1 MTTAQA
7 VGAVSREAA
16 EWYAIDWP
24 AINRN
29 VRRLQVRIVQATK
42 ASRWGRVRALQRLL
56 THSYSGKVLAVRR
69 VRENNGKKTPGV
81 DQEIWDTPEKKTQA
95 VHALKRRG
103 YQSQPLRRVYIPK
116 SDGKTMRPL
125 GIPTMKDRAQQALY
139 LLALAPVVETTA
151 DKNSYGFRQ
160 QRSCADAMEQ
170 CFKALRSANTQWIL
184 EGDIKSFFDK
194 ISHDWL
200 LAHVPIDQ
208 VILQKWLKS
217 GYMEKHVLHETT
229 DGTPQG
235 GIISPALANCALDGL
250 ERLLR
255 KNYPAGKRLK
265 SLGGEKPCVNLVRYA
280 DDFVI
285 TSKSKELLAGEI
297 KPLVEHFLQE
307 RGLELSPKKTV
318 ITHVEHGFDFLG
330 QNVRR
335 YPNGK
340 LLIKPSKK
348 NVKTFLED
356 IRRTI
361 KAAHGMSAADLIDQL
376 NPKIRGWAN
385 YHRHVVSKRTFR
397 RVDLMIFSSL
407 WRWARR
413 RHPNKSPR
421 WVKPKYFERR
431 RDRDWSFF
439 GETCDDEGR
448 SNKVWLYYAKSI
460 PIKRH
465 VKVKGEA
472 NPYDPTDETYFE
484 EREGAHM
491 LETFRGTRTLRYLW
505 YEQRGLCT
513 LCNTKITRI
522 TGWRLHYG
530 VPRAMGG
537 STAASN
543 RVLLH
548 PECMTGFIVSV
559 FPFRNRVSSKE
570 AFEGLELGERKLSR
584 PVLRGPGGRK
594 VAGLPGIQLSRPN
607 AKRKREI

>member
-16 EWYAIDWP
+16 EWYAIDWQ

-42 ASRWGRVRALQRLL
+42 ASRWDRVRALQRLL

-69 VRENNGKKTPGV
+69 VTENNGKKTPGV

-184 EGDIKSFFDK
+184 EGDIKSCFDK

-200 LAHVPIDQ
+200 LAHAPMDR

-217 GYMEKHVLHETT
+217 GYMEKHVLHDTT

-250 ERLLR
+250 ERLLQE
-255 KNYPAGKRLK
+255 KYPAGKRLK

-285 TSKSKELLAGEI
+285 TSKSKELLEGEI
-297 KPLVEHFLQE
+297 KPLVERFLQE
-307 RGLELSPKKTV
+307 RGLELSPTKTV

-348 NVKTFLED
+348 NVGTFLKG
-356 IRRTI
+356 IRRII
-361 KAAHGMSAADLIDQL
+361 KDAHGVSAADLIDQL

-385 YHRHVVSKRTFR
+385 YHRHVVSKRTFG
-397 RVDLMIFSSL
+397 RVDYTLFSSL
-407 WRWARR
+407 WKWARR

-421 WVKPKYFERR
+421 WFKPKYFDRR
-431 RDRDWSFF
+431 VNRDWSFF
-439 GETCDDEGR
+439 GATCDDEGR
-448 SNKVWLYYAKSI
+448 PNKVWLYYATST

-465 VKVKGEA
+465 IKVKSEA
-472 NPYDPTDETYFE
+472 NPYDPTYETYFE

-513 LCNTKITRI
+513 QCNTKITRI
-522 TGWRLHYG
+522 TGWRLHHC
-530 VPRAMGG
+530 VPRVKGG
-537 STAASN
+537 STGAMN
-543 RVLLH
+543 CVLLH
-548 PECMTGFIVSV
+548 PECHDRVHRQRLSVSK
-559 FPFRNRVSSKE
+559 PR
-570 AFEGLELGERKLSR
+570 
-584 PVLRGPGGRK
+584 
-594 VAGLPGIQLSRPN
+594 LP
-607 AKRKREI
+607 

>member
-7 VGAVSREAA
+7 VDAVSREAA
-16 EWYAIDWP
+16 EWYAIDWQ

-42 ASRWGRVRALQRLL
+42 ESRWGRVRALQRLL

-69 VRENNGKKTPGV
+69 VTENNGKKTPGV
-81 DQEIWDTPEKKTQA
+81 DQEIWDTPEKKTRA

-116 SDGKTMRPL
+116 PDGKTMRPL
-125 GIPTMKDRAQQALY
+125 GIPTMKDRAQQALH
-139 LLALAPVVETTA
+139 LLALGPVVETTA

-160 QRSCADAMEQ
+160 RRSCADAMVQ
-170 CFKALRSANTQWIL
+170 CFLALRSANTQWIL
-184 EGDIKSFFDK
+184 EGDIKSCFDK

-200 LAHVPIDQ
+200 LAHVPMDR

-217 GYMEKHVLHETT
+217 GYMEKHVLHDTT

-250 ERLLR
+250 ERLLQER
-255 KNYPAGKRLK
+255 YPAGKRLK

-285 TSKSKELLAGEI
+285 TSKSRELLEGEI
-297 KPLVEHFLQE
+297 KPLVEQFLQE
-307 RGLELSPKKTV
+307 RGLELSPTKTV

-348 NVKTFLED
+348 NVGTFLD
-356 IRRTI
+356 GIRRII
-361 KAAHGMSAADLIDQL
+361 KDAHGVSAADLIDQL

-385 YHRHVVSKRTFR
+385 YHRHVVSKRIFG
-397 RVDLMIFSSL
+397 RVDHAIFSSL
-407 WRWARR
+407 WQWARR

-421 WVKPKYFERR
+421 WFKPKYFDRR
-431 RDRDWSFF
+431 GNRDWSFF

-448 SNKVWLYYAKSI
+448 PTKVWLYYAKST

-472 NPYDPTDETYFE
+472 NPYDPTYEAYFE

-513 LCNTKITRI
+513 QCHIKITRI
-522 TGWRLHYG
+522 TGWRLHYC
-530 VPRAMGG
+530 VPRVKGG
-537 STAASN
+537 STGATN
-543 RVLLH
+543 CVLLH
-548 PECMTGFIVSV
+548 PECHDRVHRQRLLVSK
-559 FPFRNRVSSKE
+559 PR
-570 AFEGLELGERKLSR
+570 LLS
-584 PVLRGPGGRK
+584 GGVRR
-594 VAGLPGIQLSRPN
+594 A
-607 AKRKREI
+607 